1 MSNVR
6 KCVPFKVE
14 ISFDIG
20 YLLGVAGKTE
30 NRFDSEFASKLLLE
44 IAQEQSLE
52 ELLKKLVRRI
62 LDRPDVARV
71 RIWLIDKG
79 DICATCVRRP
89 DCPDQTRCLHA
100 VASGGNLFSSQG
112 EEEEYVRMTD
122 RFARIPIGVG
132 TGGKIVAT
140 GKQVVLRDLD
150 KDPGE
155 LTYIS
160 WLRPEKIRGYNG
172 VPIIYKGEVLGLIA
186 VFSRA
191 NVPTG
196 AEVWGRVFADHIA
209 GAIANARAFQEIQR
223 LKSQLE
229 QQNAYLQ
236 EEVVE
241 AKAFGDLVGQS
252 AALRQIVS
260 QIDLVAP
267 TDASVLILGETGT
280 GKELVA
286 HEIHRR
292 SKRKEK
298 ALVRVNCASIPKE
311 LYESEFFG
319 HARGA
324 FTGAIKDRAGRFEAA
339 EGGTLFLDEIGEVP
353 LELQGKLL
361 RALQEKRYERVG
373 EDRTRFADV
382 RIVAATNRDLK
393 KEVTAGRFREDLYY
407 RLNVFPIQ
415 VVSLRERK
423 EDVALLAQYFIKLS
437 AKELGC
443 PKPRLTPAGM
453 VQLQSY
459 DWPGNIR
466 ELRNVIERAVI
477 LARGGAL
484 EFDLP
489 TGSEVS
495 PAILPTRANEANP
508 EREFFTES
516 EMQQRER
523 NNILAILKKSG
534 WKIKGAD
541 GAAELLGVKPTTL
554 LSRMKKMGLKRPV

>member
-1 MSNVR
+1 
-6 KCVPFKVE
+6 
-14 ISFDIG
+14 
-20 YLLGVAGKTE
+20 
-30 NRFDSEFASKLLLE
+30 
-44 IAQEQSLE
+44 
-52 ELLKKLVRRI
+52 
-62 LDRPDVARV
+62 
-71 RIWLIDKG
+71 
-79 DICATCVRRP
+79 
-89 DCPDQTRCLHA
+89 
-100 VASGGNLFSSQG
+100 
-112 EEEEYVRMTD
+112 
-122 RFARIPIGVG
+122 
-132 TGGKIVAT
+132 
-140 GKQVVLRDLD
+140 
-150 KDPGE
+150 
-155 LTYIS
+155 
-160 WLRPEKIRGYNG
+160 
-172 VPIIYKGEVLGLIA
+172 
-186 VFSRA
+186 
-191 NVPTG
+191 
-196 AEVWGRVFADHIA
+196 VWGRVFADHIA
-209 GAIANARAFQEIQR
+209 GAIANARAFEEIQR

-319 HARGA
+319 HAKGA

-353 LELQGKLL
+353 LDLQGKLL

-393 KEVTAGRFREDLYY
+393 KEVAAGRFREDLYY

-415 VVSLRERK
+415 VVPLRERK
-423 EDVALLAQYFIKLS
+423 EDVAQLAQHFIKLS

-443 PKPRLTPAGM
+443 PKPRLTQAGM

-477 LARGGAL
+477 LAGGGAL

-489 TGSEVS
+489 ASGITS
-495 PAILPTRANEANP
+495 PPTLPTPADDEANVKQ
-508 EREFFTES
+508 EFFTES
-516 EMQQRER
+516 EMQQRGRE
-523 NNILAILKKSG
+523 NLLAVLKKSG

-554 LSRMKKMGLKRPV
+554 LSRIKKMGLKRGA

>member
-1 MSNVR
+1 
-6 KCVPFKVE
+6 
-14 ISFDIG
+14 
-20 YLLGVAGKTE
+20 LGVAGKTE

-62 LDRPDVARV
+62 LDRPHVARV
-71 RIWLIDKG
+71 RIWLIDQG
-79 DICATCVRRP
+79 DICATCARRP

-100 VASGGNLFSSQG
+100 VAGGANMLSDQG
-112 EEEEYVRMTD
+112 EEEDYLHMTD
-122 RFARIPIGVG
+122 PFSRIPIGFG
-132 TGGKIVAT
+132 AAGKIAAT
-140 GKQVVLRDLD
+140 GKQLVLRDLD

-155 LTYIS
+155 LFFLP
-160 WLRPEKIRGYNG
+160 WLKVDKVRGYNG
-172 VPIIYKGEVLGLIA
+172 VPIIYKGEVLGVIA

-191 NVPTG
+191 NVPEG

-209 GAIANARAFQEIQR
+209 GAIANARAFEEIQR

-252 AALRQIVS
+252 AALRHIVS

-292 SKRKEK
+292 SRRKEK

-319 HARGA
+319 HAKGA

-353 LELQGKLL
+353 LDLQGKLL

-393 KEVTAGRFREDLYY
+393 KEVAAGRFREDLYY

-415 VVSLRERK
+415 VVPLRERK
-423 EDVALLAQYFIKLS
+423 EDVAQLAQHFIKLS

-443 PKPRLTPAGM
+443 PKPRLTQAGM

-477 LARGGAL
+477 LAGGGAL

-489 TGSEVS
+489 ASGITS
-495 PAILPTRANEANP
+495 PPTLPTPADDEANVKQ
-508 EREFFTES
+508 EFFTES
-516 EMQQRER
+516 EMQQRGRE
-523 NNILAILKKSG
+523 NLLAVLKKSG

-554 LSRMKKMGLKRPV
+554 LSRIKKMGLKRGA